1 MMARSF
7 GHWFC
12 LSASILKSWKEI
24 IVWCQGHGI
33 LWCLVT
39 LWTREL
45 RVFSP
50 LVADVLLHVG
60 HSDHRFVLLCV
71 SSLCS
76 RRKGSDGVNQREI
89 LCILM
94 GLLSLSKRLRGVLF
108 PSTHGTHASMAHTQM
123 TGDITAG
130 VFLLST
136 ARISLCLTA
145 ICFPFIIFWRYHFLA
160 LWLRLKYVWSER
172 YSELSGHIGPP
183 LLPSSCAAADYK
195 GPCQSFQTVN
205 HILLGSASLFIHLK
219 LKMNIFRFQYVSES
233 VALLIVMVVL
243 TIGAG

>member
-1 MMARSF
+1 MLAIVTIALC
-7 GHWFC
+7 C
-12 LSASILKSWKEI
+12 LL
-24 IVWCQGHGI
+24 
-33 LWCLVT
+33 
-39 LWTREL
+39 
-45 RVFSP
+45 
-50 LVADVLLHVG
+50 
-60 HSDHRFVLLCV
+60 

-108 PSTHGTHASMAHTQM
+108 PSMHGAHASMAHTQM

-145 ICFPFIIFWRYHFLA
+145 ICFPFIIFWRYHFLV
-160 LWLRLKYVWSER
+160 LWLRSSLRLRLKYVWSER

-183 LLPSSCAAADYK
+183 SLLPSSCAAADYK
-195 GPCQSFQTVN
+195 GPCQSFRTVN
-205 HILLGSASLFIHLK
+205 HILLGSASLFFSFIWNLK
-219 LKMNIFRFQYVSES
+219 WTYSDSSMSLNVWLYR
-233 VALLIVMVVL
+233 
-243 TIGAG
+243 